1 MNIIIKKINQVSIIY
16 LITTILL
23 LLIYVSLIASG
34 GKINALPNKVIDQFS
49 IFFIILKTGYDIFAF
64 KILQKESNENIY
76 TILIAMVLIG
86 LFSVVNKYNVYE
98 YCNNQYS
105 LDNLII
111 LMFSIIFIRL
121 LFTIVLKVIEYI
133 KCKIDFKFYVRK
145 DSNKSEL

>member
-1 MNIIIKKINQVSIIY
+1 
-16 LITTILL
+16 
-23 LLIYVSLIASG
+23 
-34 GKINALPNKVIDQFS
+34 
-49 IFFIILKTGYDIFAF
+49 
-64 KILQKESNENIY
+64 
-76 TILIAMVLIG
+76 MVLIG

>member
-16 LITTILL
+16 LITTILF

-105 LDNLII
+105 
-111 LMFSIIFIRL
+111 FCL
-121 LFTIVLKVIEYI
+121 LYTS
-133 KCKIDFKFYVRK
+133 DAA
-145 DSNKSEL
+145 DD